1 MKKRSI
7 LTTVVA
13 FLLLAAVV
21 AAGLNAVFTVT
32 YVNAD
37 FVTYTQEGEQEA
49 QQLKEQLNGY
59 LGKSTTFLDLNEV
72 RATASANPRFNV
84 VRIEKKYPAS
94 VVIWIEERR
103 SAFAYAAQDGY
114 DVLDVEGIWIG
125 KSAQSSGFVELKGDF
140 SFTYESG
147 RISGA
152 YAQEL
157 IGMYAVMSELLGE
170 PRANV
175 LSLTFEDSGDT
186 SSDRFD
192 RFRIAMREGVEIV
205 IGEPSV
211 RAQDKV
217 RAALAVYL
225 DLTQSE
231 RVSGTINTAIVTSTG
246 EAAAYYFPEN

>member
-37 FVTYTQEGEQEA
+37 FVTYTQEGEREA
-49 QQLKEQLNGY
+49 QQLKEELNGY
-59 LGKSTTFLDLNEV
+59 LSKSTTFLDLEEV

-84 VRIEKKYPAS
+84 VSIEKKYPAS
-94 VVIWIEERR
+94 VVIDIQERR
-103 SAFAYAAQDGY
+103 SAFAYAAQEGY
-114 DVLDVEGIWIG
+114 DVLDVEGVWIG
-125 KSAQSSGFVELKGDF
+125 RSEQASGFVELNGDF
-140 SFTYESG
+140 SFTYADGKFSG
-147 RISGA
+147 D

-175 LSLTFEDSGDT
+175 LSVTFEDSGDT

-192 RFRIAMREGVEIV
+192 RFRVAMREGVEIV

-211 RAQDKV
+211 RAEDKV

-225 DLTQSE
+225 ELTQRE
-231 RVSGTINTAIVTSTG
+231 RVSGTISTAIVTQTG
-246 EAAAYYFPEN
+246 EAAAYYFPET

>member
-94 VVIWIEERR
+94 VVIGIEERR

-125 KSAQSSGFVELKGDF
+125 KSAQPSGFVELKGDF

-147 RISGA
+147 RIPGA
-152 YAQEL
+152 YAQVL

>member
-94 VVIWIEERR
+94 VVIGIEERR

-140 SFTYESG
+140 FFTYESG
-147 RISGA
+147 RIFGA